1 MVGVREH
8 VDHRRPAHPVAASH
22 QQRDVPCLGRRLTAH
37 VDEPLGTQPQELRDR
52 RWFAPCP
59 RWVED
64 DRPVAQTL
72 IDALESS
79 GYRVWLAETGADAKT
94 LLEQTRPDLIILDLM
109 LPDVDGLVLCSGLKA
124 IADVPI
130 VICSAT
136 PQKRDAIL
144 GLKLGADDF
153 IAKPFDIYELEARVE
168 AVLRRTTQT
177 RVADQ
182 TPSPPDHIRVGELV
196 IDRSRRRVTLG
207 GEPIQLTPTEYRLVS
222 ALASRPDEILSRDDL
237 ATLVWGYQDA
247 SSGRTIDV
255 HIRRLRVKLSSGPV
269 PAPAIVAVRGFGY
282 KMAVEDTANGAAA

>member
-1 MVGVREH
+1 M
-8 VDHRRPAHPVAASH
+8 
-22 QQRDVPCLGRRLTAH
+22 L
-37 VDEPLGTQPQELRDR
+37 
-52 RWFAPCP
+52 
-59 RWVED
+59 VED
-64 DRPVAQTL
+64 DHAVAQTL
-72 IDALESS
+72 TDALESS
-79 GYRVWLAETGADAKT
+79 GYRIWLAETGADARA
-94 LLEQTRPDLIILDLM
+94 LLEQTHPDLVILDLM

-124 IADVPI
+124 IADIPI
-130 VICSAT
+130 IICSAT

-168 AVLRRTTQT
+168 AVLRRTSHARTPE
-177 RVADQ
+177 A
-182 TPSPPDHIRVGELV
+182 TPSQPDHIRVGELI
-196 IDRSRRRVTLG
+196 IDRSRRRVMLG

-255 HIRRLRVKLSSGPV
+255 HIRRLRVKLTQGPV

-282 KMAVEDTANGAAA
+282 KMAVEEGANGAAA

>member
-1 MVGVREH
+1 MVI
-8 VDHRRPAHPVAASH
+8 
-22 QQRDVPCLGRRLTAH
+22 
-37 VDEPLGTQPQELRDR
+37 QPKGQGATTIML
-52 RWFAPCP
+52 
-59 RWVED
+59 VED
-64 DRPVAQTL
+64 DHAVAQTL
-72 IDALESS
+72 TDALESS

-168 AVLRRTTQT
+168 AVLRRTSQT
-177 RVADQ
+177 RVSSEASP
-182 TPSPPDHIRVGELV
+182 TPPDHIRVGELI

-255 HIRRLRVKLSSGPV
+255 HIRRLRVKLSQGPV

>member
-1 MVGVREH
+1 M
-8 VDHRRPAHPVAASH
+8 
-22 QQRDVPCLGRRLTAH
+22 L
-37 VDEPLGTQPQELRDR
+37 
-52 RWFAPCP
+52 
-59 RWVED
+59 VED
-64 DRPVAQTL
+64 DAAVAQTL
-72 IDALESS
+72 TDALEAS

-94 LLEQTRPDLIILDLM
+94 LLEQTRPDLVLLDLM
-109 LPDVDGLVLCSGLKA
+109 LPDVDGLVLCSGLKS

-130 VICSAT
+130 IICSAT

-153 IAKPFDIYELEARVE
+153 VAKPFDIYELEARVE
-168 AVLRRTTQT
+168 AVLRRTQSRT
-177 RVADQ
+177 REPAAA
-182 TPSPPDHIRVGELV
+182 PPDHIRVGELI

-222 ALASRPDEILSRDDL
+222 ALASRPDEILSRDEL

-255 HIRRLRVKLSSGPV
+255 HIRRLRVKLNAGPV

-282 KMAVEDTANGAAA
+282 KMALEDAGSHSSAA

>member
-1 MVGVREH
+1 M
-8 VDHRRPAHPVAASH
+8 
-22 QQRDVPCLGRRLTAH
+22 L
-37 VDEPLGTQPQELRDR
+37 
-52 RWFAPCP
+52 
-59 RWVED
+59 VED
-64 DRPVAQTL
+64 DHAVAQTL
-72 IDALESS
+72 TDALESS

-168 AVLRRTTQT
+168 AVLRRTSQT
-177 RVADQ
+177 RVSADAS
-182 TPSPPDHIRVGELV
+182 PSPPDHIRVGELI

-255 HIRRLRVKLSSGPV
+255 HIRRLRVKLSQGPV

>member
-1 MVGVREH
+1 MVI
-8 VDHRRPAHPVAASH
+8 
-22 QQRDVPCLGRRLTAH
+22 
-37 VDEPLGTQPQELRDR
+37 QPKGQGATTIML
-52 RWFAPCP
+52 
-59 RWVED
+59 VED
-64 DRPVAQTL
+64 DHAVAQTL
-72 IDALESS
+72 TDALESS

-168 AVLRRTTQT
+168 AVLRRTSQT
-177 RVADQ
+177 RVSGEAS
-182 TPSPPDHIRVGELV
+182 PSPPDHIRVGELI

-255 HIRRLRVKLSSGPV
+255 HIRRLRVKLSQGPV

>member
-1 MVGVREH
+1 MVIQPRG
-8 VDHRRPAHPVAASH
+8 P
-22 QQRDVPCLGRRLTAH
+22 
-37 VDEPLGTQPQELRDR
+37 GTTTILL
-52 RWFAPCP
+52 
-59 RWVED
+59 VED
-64 DRPVAQTL
+64 DHAVAQTL
-72 IDALESS
+72 TDALESS
-79 GYRVWLAETGADAKT
+79 GYRVWLAETGADARM

-136 PQKRDAIL
+136 SQKRDAIL

-168 AVLRRTTQT
+168 AVLRRTAHT
-177 RVADQ
+177 RVAE
-182 TPSPPDHIRVGELV
+182 PSPPPPDHIRVGELI

-269 PAPAIVAVRGFGY
+269 PSPAIVAVRGFGY
-282 KMAVEDTANGAAA
+282 KMAVEDAVTGANGEAA

>member
-1 MVGVREH
+1 VVIQ
-8 VDHRRPAHPVAASH
+8 PKP
-22 QQRDVPCLGRRLTAH
+22 Q
-37 VDEPLGTQPQELRDR
+37 GTTTIML
-52 RWFAPCP
+52 
-59 RWVED
+59 VED
-64 DRPVAQTL
+64 DHAVAQTL
-72 IDALESS
+72 TDALESS

-168 AVLRRTTQT
+168 AVLRRTTQA
-177 RVADQ
+177 RVAEAS
-182 TPSPPDHIRVGELV
+182 PSPPDHIRVGELI

-207 GEPIQLTPTEYRLVS
+207 GEPIQLTPTEYRLLV
-222 ALASRPDEILSRDDL
+222 ALIRHPGQTLAPEQLLGLAWNDPFGVGPDRVKF
-237 ATLVWGYQDA
+237 AVM
-247 SSGRTIDV
+247 
-255 HIRRLRVKLSSGPV
+255 RLRRKLAPDGTGPGSS
-269 PAPAIVAVRGFGY
+269 IEAVRGFGY
-282 KMAVEDTANGAAA
+282 RYVPSRSA

>member
-1 MVGVREH
+1 M
-8 VDHRRPAHPVAASH
+8 
-22 QQRDVPCLGRRLTAH
+22 L
-37 VDEPLGTQPQELRDR
+37 
-52 RWFAPCP
+52 
-59 RWVED
+59 VED
-64 DRPVAQTL
+64 DHAVAQTL
-72 IDALESS
+72 TDALESS

-168 AVLRRTTQT
+168 AVLRRTSQT
-177 RVADQ
+177 RVSAEASP
-182 TPSPPDHIRVGELV
+182 TPPDHIRVGELI

-255 HIRRLRVKLSSGPV
+255 HIRRLRVKLSQGPV

>member
-1 MVGVREH
+1 MVI
-8 VDHRRPAHPVAASH
+8 
-22 QQRDVPCLGRRLTAH
+22 
-37 VDEPLGTQPQELRDR
+37 QPR
-52 RWFAPCP
+52 APGATTIML
-59 RWVED
+59 VED
-64 DRPVAQTL
+64 DTAVAQTL
-72 IDALESS
+72 TDALEAS

-94 LLEQTRPDLIILDLM
+94 LLEQTRPDLVILDLM
-109 LPDVDGLVLCSGLKA
+109 LPDVDGLVLCSGLKG

-130 VICSAT
+130 IICSAT

-153 IAKPFDIYELEARVE
+153 VAKPFDIYELEARVE
-168 AVLRRTTQT
+168 AVLRRTTQHRT
-177 RVADQ
+177 VEAS
-182 TPSPPDHIRVGELV
+182 TTAAPDHIRVGELI

-222 ALASRPDEILSRDDL
+222 ALASRPDEILSRDEL

-255 HIRRLRVKLSSGPV
+255 HIRRLRVKLNSGPV

-282 KMAVEDTANGAAA
+282 KMALEETGTGASSAA

>member
-1 MVGVREH
+1 VVI
-8 VDHRRPAHPVAASH
+8 
-22 QQRDVPCLGRRLTAH
+22 
-37 VDEPLGTQPQELRDR
+37 QPKGQGATTIML
-52 RWFAPCP
+52 
-59 RWVED
+59 VED
-64 DRPVAQTL
+64 DHAVAQTL
-72 IDALESS
+72 TDALESS

-168 AVLRRTTQT
+168 AVLRRTSQT
-177 RVADQ
+177 RVTAEAS
-182 TPSPPDHIRVGELV
+182 PSPPDHIRVRELI

-255 HIRRLRVKLSSGPV
+255 HIRRLRVKLSQGPV

>member
-1 MVGVREH
+1 VSV
-8 VDHRRPAHPVAASH
+8 VI
-22 QQRDVPCLGRRLTAH
+22 
-37 VDEPLGTQPQELRDR
+37 QPKVQGATTIML
-52 RWFAPCP
+52 
-59 RWVED
+59 VED
-64 DRPVAQTL
+64 DHAVAQTL
-72 IDALESS
+72 TDTLESS
-79 GYRVWLAETGADAKT
+79 GYRVWLAETGADART
-94 LLEQTRPDLIILDLM
+94 LLDQTRPDLIILDLM

-124 IADVPI
+124 VADVPI

-168 AVLRRTTQT
+168 AVLRRTSYM
-177 RVADQ
+177 RVAQ
-182 TPSPPDHIRVGELV
+182 ASPSPPGHIRVGELI

-255 HIRRLRVKLSSGPV
+255 HIRRLRVKLAQGPV

-282 KMAVEDTANGAAA
+282 KMAIEEGANGAAA

>member
-1 MVGVREH
+1 M
-8 VDHRRPAHPVAASH
+8 
-22 QQRDVPCLGRRLTAH
+22 L
-37 VDEPLGTQPQELRDR
+37 
-52 RWFAPCP
+52 
-59 RWVED
+59 VED
-64 DRPVAQTL
+64 DHAVAQTL
-72 IDALESS
+72 TDALESS

-168 AVLRRTTQT
+168 AVLRRTSQT
-177 RVADQ
+177 RVNNEAA
-182 TPSPPDHIRVGELV
+182 PSPPDHIRVGELI

-255 HIRRLRVKLSSGPV
+255 HIRRLRVKLSQGPV

>member
-1 MVGVREH
+1 MVIQ
-8 VDHRRPAHPVAASH
+8 PKAP
-22 QQRDVPCLGRRLTAH
+22 
-37 VDEPLGTQPQELRDR
+37 GTTTIML
-52 RWFAPCP
+52 
-59 RWVED
+59 VED
-64 DRPVAQTL
+64 DPAVAQTL
-72 IDALESS
+72 TDALESS

-124 IADVPI
+124 VADIPI

-136 PQKRDAIL
+136 PQRRDAIL

-153 IAKPFDIYELEARVE
+153 IAKPFDIYELEARLE
-168 AVLRRTTQT
+168 AVLRRTNHSRAAQ
-177 RVADQ
+177 
-182 TPSPPDHIRVGELV
+182 PSATPPDHIRVGELI

-255 HIRRLRVKLSSGPV
+255 HIRRLRVKLSQGPV

-282 KMAVEDTANGAAA
+282 KMAVEEAAAATGANTSAA